1 MLLNVIVRHMN
12 TLQDKVF
19 VEILVLMKMVQYTTI
34 RLLVKILVVLQIVHR
49 IRLQSQTVKQ
59 VL

>member
-49 IRLQSQTVKQ
+49 IRLQSQTMKQ
-59 VL
+59 V

>member
-19 VEILVLMKMVQYTTI
+19 VEILVLTKMVQYTII
-34 RLLVKILVVLQIVHR
+34 RLLAKILVVLQIVHR
-49 IRLQSQTVKQ
+49 IRLQSQIMKQ
-59 VL
+59 V

>member
-19 VEILVLMKMVQYTTI
+19 VEILVLMKMVQYTII
-34 RLLVKILVVLQIVHR
+34 RLLAKILVVLQIVHR
-49 IRLQSQTVKQ
+49 IRLQSQTMKQ
-59 VL
+59 V

>member
-19 VEILVLMKMVQYTTI
+19 VEILVLMKMVQYTII
-34 RLLVKILVVLQIVHR
+34 RLLAKILVVLQIVHR
-49 IRLQSQTVKQ
+49 IRLQSQIMKQ
-59 VL
+59 V

>member
-19 VEILVLMKMVQYTTI
+19 VEILVLMKMVQYTII
-34 RLLVKILVVLQIVHR
+34 RLLAKILVVLQIVHK
-49 IRLQSQTVKQ
+49 IRLQSQTMKQ
-59 VL
+59 V

>member
-19 VEILVLMKMVQYTTI
+19 VEILVLTKMVQYTTI

-49 IRLQSQTVKQ
+49 IRLQSQTMKQ
-59 VL
+59 V

>member
-19 VEILVLMKMVQYTTI
+19 VEIPVLMKMVQYTTI

-49 IRLQSQTVKQ
+49 IRLQSQTMKQ
-59 VL
+59 V

>member
-19 VEILVLMKMVQYTTI
+19 VEILVLMKMVQYTII

-49 IRLQSQTVKQ
+49 IRLQSQTMKQ
-59 VL
+59 V